1 MDEFDKHRAEI
12 ASLADARIETI
23 NGIILPF
30 SKSIAPHVG
39 ARTETKQKFAYFSFE
54 IGQASFFVVFLNFF
68 FAHATLNLLKKK
80 GDENSDG
87 RI

>member
-1 MDEFDKHRAEI
+1 MSASRSLEI
-12 ASLADARIETI
+12 ARIETP
-23 NGIILPF
+23 NGVKF
-30 SKSIAPHVG
+30 DDKKVIAPHAG
-39 ARTETKQKFAYFSFE
+39 AWIETKQKFACLSFE